1 MTVEIERSVVLAAS
15 PAEVFAHVDDL
26 SRYPE
31 WMELVHDVAPAAPD
45 APDRPTWDVE
55 LRAHIGPL
63 ARSKRLRMA
72 RTVHRPAARVVFE
85 RAEVDG
91 REHAPWVLEA
101 TTRPLTA
108 GPTGSTEPGAST
120 ELTMHLRYGGSLWT
134 GALLQRVLDEHVERG
149 AAALVAML
157 GAPH

>member
-15 PAEVFAHVDDL
+15 AEDVFGHVDDL
-26 SRYPE
+26 VRYPA
-31 WMELVHDVAPAAPD
+31 WMELVHEVTPATAD
-45 APDRPTWDVE
+45 ARDRPTWDVE
-55 LRAHIGPL
+55 LRAHLGPL

-72 RTVHRPAARVVFE
+72 RTVHVPPRCVVFE

-91 REHAPWVLEA
+91 RAHASWVLEA
-101 TTRPLTA
+101 RVHPHEGA
-108 GPTGSTEPGAST
+108 GT

-149 AAALVAML
+149 ATALTAML
-157 GAPH
+157 GSGDRGGV

>member
-15 PAEVFAHVDDL
+15 AEEVFAHVDDL
-26 SRYPE
+26 TRYPE

-72 RTVHRPAARVVFE
+72 RTVHLPAERVVFE

-91 REHAPWVLEA
+91 RVHAPWVLEA
-101 TTRPLTA
+101 TTRQLTA
-108 GPTGSTEPGAST
+108 EST
-120 ELTMHLRYGGSLWT
+120 ELKMHLRYGGSLWT

-149 AAALVAML
+149 AASLAAML
-157 GAPH
+157 GTPN